1 MTNTITM
8 CEIVNNLDRMSEK
21 DIENGL
27 RKSAPYVQRYA
38 YILHDKDVYTEDC
51 FDKKTGELLHK
62 EGEPIAPHWHIALD
76 FAFDEKNDK
85 IRKTFKTIAD
95 DFGVNAN
102 CVSKVRSGKYI
113 KNLLYLTHRNASEKY
128 PYDFSEVT
136 ANFNYSDLV
145 TKELEKQQKGMTE
158 KAILKRIESGE
169 ITRYNYTE
177 KIPFSD
183 CVKFKK
189 TLETAFTV
197 MDDIKSSNSDRNAT
211 CIYITGKPGCGK
223 TTYAKKLAREK
234 GLSYFISG
242 GSNDI
247 MDGYK
252 GEKCLILDD
261 LRPSAMC
268 LSDLLKLLDNNT
280 NSRVKSRYHNKVNE
294 AEMIIITTTLN
305 IENFFKS
312 LSMEER
318 ESKVQFFRRCEFLLE
333 ITEKE
338 IKTYTFNPETG
349 GYDFCC
355 AELNTI
361 CGKFKNKAQDIKDKY
376 SRIFGKDPKAMLS
389 PALPPDVL
397 ADLENFDP
405 TSFEEI
411 GTDPEYEQ
419 VSIQMY

>member
-1 MTNTITM
+1 MGNTITM
-8 CEIVNNLDRMSEK
+8 CEIVNNLNRMSKE

-27 RKSAPYVQRYA
+27 IKSARYVSRYA

-62 EGEPIAPHWHIALD
+62 EGEPKAPHWHIALD
-76 FAFDEKNDK
+76 FAFNENNKK
-85 IRKTFKTIAD
+85 YEKTFKTIAN
-95 DFGVNAN
+95 DFGVNES
-102 CVSKVRSGKYI
+102 CVSKVKSGKYI

-128 PYDFSEVT
+128 QYDFSEVT
-136 ANFNYSDLV
+136 ANFNYDDLV

-197 MDDIKSSNSDRNAT
+197 MDDIKASNSDRNVT

-234 GLSYFISG
+234 KLSYFISG

-294 AEMIIITTTLN
+294 AEVIIITTTLN
-305 IENFFKS
+305 IDNFFNG
-312 LSMEER
+312 LYMEER
-318 ESKVQFFRRCEFLLE
+318 ESKVQFFRRCEFLVE

-349 GYDFCC
+349 GYDFYSS
-355 AELNTI
+355 ELNTI
-361 CGKFKNKAQDIKDKY
+361 CGKFKNKAQEIKDKY
-376 SRIFGKDPKAMLS
+376 SRVFGKDPKAMLS
-389 PALPPDVL
+389 PAFSPAVL
-397 ADLENFDP
+397 ADLNDFDP

-411 GTDPEYEQ
+411 GIDTEYEQ
-419 VSIQMY
+419 VSIPMY